1 MTTGGSEDGQRV
13 TRLETE
19 ALVVGYAM
27 SRLGSGYLAT
37 RGLPTWKAA
46 FEEAGQNLAVNP
58 NSVKNLRQ
66 EFDPFHTGRGWRNR
80 PVRPSRQRVLG
91 ELCEVSDDALRELV
105 ERILVRDQDATAP
118 AIDALAA
125 PNAPIVAN
133 VAERLLTGRR
143 AEDYFLE
150 HCARLVQVQRAD
162 LLDMRQ
168 AASGFDFG
176 VRNDA
181 ARAIEVK
188 GLKPLRGAI
197 QFTDREWAEAKRRRK
212 NYCVVVVGNLAAE
225 PTARVFH
232 DPHDV
237 LAVRCTYQT
246 SVTAVWRST
255 VSVQE

>member
-1 MTTGGSEDGQRV
+1 
-13 TRLETE
+13 
-19 ALVVGYAM
+19 M
-27 SRLGSGYLAT
+27 SRLGISYLAA

-46 FEEAGQNLAVNP
+46 FEEAGQSLAVNP

-80 PVRPSRQRVLG
+80 PVRSSRQRVLG
-91 ELCEVSDDALRELV
+91 ELCEVSDDALRELIA
-105 ERILVRDQDATAP
+105 RILARDQDATAP

-125 PNAPIVAN
+125 PSTPVVAN

-150 HCARLVQVQRAD
+150 HCARLVQVPRAN
-162 LLDMRQ
+162 LLDMR
-168 AASGFDFG
+168 
-176 VRNDA
+176 
-181 ARAIEVK
+181 
-188 GLKPLRGAI
+188 
-197 QFTDREWAEAKRRRK
+197 QFTDREWSEAKLRRQ
-212 NYCVVVVGNLAAE
+212 NYCVVVIGNLALE
-225 PTARVFH
+225 PVARVFH

-255 VSVQE
+255 VSVQEQVKSA

>member
-1 MTTGGSEDGQRV
+1 
-13 TRLETE
+13 
-19 ALVVGYAM
+19 VVGYAM
-27 SRLGSGYLAT
+27 SRLGISYLAA

-46 FEEAGQNLAVNP
+46 FEEAGQSLAVNP

-80 PVRPSRQRVLG
+80 PVRSSRQRVLG
-91 ELCEVSDDALRELV
+91 ELCEVSDDALRELIA
-105 ERILVRDQDATAP
+105 RILARDQDATAP

-125 PNAPIVAN
+125 PSTPVVAN

-150 HCARLVQVQRAD
+150 HCARLVQVPRAD

-168 AASGFDFG
+168 AACGFDFG
-176 VRNDA
+176 VKSDA

-197 QFTDREWAEAKRRRK
+197 QFTDREWSEAKLRRQ
-212 NYCVVVVGNLAAE
+212 NYCVVVIGNLALE
-225 PTARVFH
+225 PVARVFH

-255 VSVQE
+255 VSVQEQVKSA